1 MFIFKH
7 QNSLRIIVLQFSAII
22 ISILLYKR
30 WRKKHLIY
38 EEGYTGGKMVIF
50 RSSILK
56 SLTTDM
62 VLKKT
67 QKLNNKDIIGS
78 GGYGVVYEL
87 KLNDSA
93 AFAVKR
99 LNRGTAERDKGFE
112 RELQAM
118 ADIKH
123 RNVVTLHG
131 YYTAPHYN
139 LLIYELMPNGSLDS
153 LLHGRSM
160 NKKVLD
166 WPTRHRIAIETSSQ
180 VIYCWIRIWKLEFRI
195 SDFGLATLMEPNK
208 THVST
213 IVAGTFGYLA
223 PEYFDTGRATVKGDV
238 YSFGVVLLEL
248 LTGKKPSDETF
259 MEEGTKLVTW
269 VKTVVQEKKEELV
282 LDSSLGPCCPMH
294 EVNKVFN
301 IAMMC
306 LEPDPLNRPTMAEV
320 VNLLDKT
327 QTDRLA
333 TES

>member
-1 MFIFKH
+1 
-7 QNSLRIIVLQFSAII
+7 LDD
-22 ISILLYKR
+22 
-30 WRKKHLIY
+30 
-38 EEGYTGGKMVIF
+38 TGGKMVIF

-139 LLIYELMPNGSLDS
+139 LLIYELMPNGSLDA
-153 LLHGRSM
+153 LLHGMYFLSFQ
-160 NKKVLD
+160 D
-166 WPTRHRIAIETSSQ
+166 
-180 VIYCWIRIWKLEFRI
+180 
-195 SDFGLATLMEPNK
+195 D
-208 THVST
+208 
-213 IVAGTFGYLA
+213 TFY
-223 PEYFDTGRATVKGDV
+223 
-238 YSFGVVLLEL
+238 
-248 LTGKKPSDETF
+248 
-259 MEEGTKLVTW
+259 
-269 VKTVVQEKKEELV
+269 
-282 LDSSLGPCCPMH
+282 DS
-294 EVNKVFN
+294 
-301 IAMMC
+301 
-306 LEPDPLNRPTMAEV
+306 
-320 VNLLDKT
+320 
-327 QTDRLA
+327 
-333 TES
+333 

>member
-1 MFIFKH
+1 
-7 QNSLRIIVLQFSAII
+7 
-22 ISILLYKR
+22 
-30 WRKKHLIY
+30 
-38 EEGYTGGKMVIF
+38 MVIF

-87 KLNDSA
+87 KLDDSA

-153 LLHGRSM
+153 FLHGMYFSISNIINSMISRSM
-160 NKKVLD
+160 DKQLN
-166 WPTRHRIAIETSSQ
+166 Q
-180 VIYCWIRIWKLEFRI
+180 VFIDKLF
-195 SDFGLATLMEPNK
+195 L
-208 THVST
+208 
-213 IVAGTFGYLA
+213 
-223 PEYFDTGRATVKGDV
+223 
-238 YSFGVVLLEL
+238 
-248 LTGKKPSDETF
+248 
-259 MEEGTKLVTW
+259 
-269 VKTVVQEKKEELV
+269 
-282 LDSSLGPCCPMH
+282 
-294 EVNKVFN
+294 
-301 IAMMC
+301 
-306 LEPDPLNRPTMAEV
+306 
-320 VNLLDKT
+320 
-327 QTDRLA
+327 
-333 TES
+333 